1 MKVFEKIKAM
11 QEFSRSLRM
20 AGKKIAIVPTMGFLH
35 EGHLSLID
43 TARKNGA
50 DAVVVTIFVNPIQF
64 GPNEDFDKYP
74 RDFERDKALL
84 EEKNVDAIFAPT
96 PSEMY
101 PRPITCKVIESELSR
116 GLCGKSRPTHFAGV
130 TTVVTKLFNAV
141 LPDMA
146 VFGQKDAQQAQVL
159 CRMVEDLNFPI
170 EMIIS
175 PIVREADGL
184 ARSSRN
190 KYLSPEERA
199 NALVLSRSLLEGK
212 KMLEEKGEKPGA
224 VISFMKE
231 NIEKSSGRVDYVS
244 IVDAKTLEEV
254 SPDEEKSGREL
265 LIALAVYFGSTRLID
280 NILVS
285 F

>member
-1 MKVFEKIKAM
+1 MKVFEKIKEM
-11 QEFSRSLRM
+11 QQFSLSLRK

-50 DAVVVTIFVNPIQF
+50 DSVVVTIFVNPIQF

-101 PRPITCKVIESELSR
+101 PRPITCKVIESELSK

-146 VFGQKDAQQAQVL
+146 VFGQKDAQQARVL

-184 ARSSRN
+184 AKSSRN
-190 KYLSPEERA
+190 KYLSEEERSS
-199 NALVLSRSLLEGK
+199 ALVLSRSLLEGK
-212 KMLEEKGEKPGA
+212 KLLEEGGATPGE
-224 VISFMKE
+224 VISFMREK
-231 NIEKSSGRVDYVS
+231 IEKFNGKVDYIS
-244 IVDAKTLEEV
+244 IVDAKSLEEIPSDAV
-254 SPDEEKSGREL
+254 RNSREL
-265 LIALAVYFGSTRLID
+265 LIALAVYFGTTRLID
-280 NILVS
+280 NILLVY
-285 F
+285 

>member
-1 MKVFEKIKAM
+1 MKVFEKIKEM
-11 QEFSRSLRM
+11 QAFSLALRM

-84 EEKNVDAIFAPT
+84 EEKKVDAIFAPT
-96 PSEMY
+96 PEEMY

-141 LPDMA
+141 LPDIA

-170 EMIIS
+170 KMVIS

-184 ARSSRN
+184 AKSSRN

-212 KMLEEKGEKPGA
+212 SLLEEGGKKPGE
-224 VISFMKE
+224 VIAFMKE
-231 NIEKSSGRVDYVS
+231 NIEKCGGKVDYVS
-244 IVDAKTLEEV
+244 IVDARSLEEIG
-254 SPDEEKSGREL
+254 PDAMKSSREL
-265 LIALAVYFGSTRLID
+265 LIALAVYFGTTRLID
-280 NILVS
+280 NILLTY
-285 F
+285 